1 MGPVASCSRCGA
13 PLRADAFAC
22 PVCGLSAGA
31 TAAAAEAAQAAAARR
46 RRLRLAV
53 IIAVPA
59 VLAAVAIWFFLL
71 RGPTT
76 SGDEFLGTW
85 RSASMGSIGSA
96 TITRDGDAFPV
107 LLSSPRTSQTATVAA
122 HLDGDRLVIKPGD
135 FSASSDPNAKKLEL
149 ILKLYAGAFTIELS
163 SVDPSHLLLHLSGV
177 SPAGQ
182 SVEERTPLEK
192 VQPSP
197 AASP

>member
-1 MGPVASCSRCGA
+1 MIVI
-13 PLRADAFAC
+13 
-22 PVCGLSAGA
+22 V
-31 TAAAAEAAQAAAARR
+31 AAAA
-46 RRLRLAV
+46 
-53 IIAVPA
+53 IIAA
-59 VLAAVAIWFFLL
+59 IAIWLFLL

-96 TITRDGDAFPV
+96 TITRGGDAFPV

-122 HLDGDRLVIKPGD
+122 HLDGDHLVIKPGD

-149 ILKLYAGAFTIELS
+149 MLKLYAGDFLIELS
-163 SVDPSHLLLHLSGV
+163 SLDPSRLLLHLSGV

-197 AASP
+197 GASP

>member
-1 MGPVASCSRCGA
+1 MGTRPG
-13 PLRADAFAC
+13 D
-22 PVCGLSAGA
+22 
-31 TAAAAEAAQAAAARR
+31 AAAAAAAAARR
-46 RRLRLAV
+46 RRLWLV
-53 IIAVPA
+53 IAGGGLVVVAA
-59 VLAAVAIWFFLL
+59 VLVWFFLL

-96 TITRDGDAFPV
+96 TIARDGDAFSV

-122 HLDGDRLVIKPGD
+122 HLDGDRLVITPGD
-135 FSASSDPNAKKLEL
+135 FSASGDPDARKLEL
-149 ILKLYAGAFTIELS
+149 MLKLYAGDFRIELS
-163 SVDPSHLLLHLSGV
+163 SVDPGRLLLHLSGV

-197 AASP
+197 GATP